1 MMMDIISVSELI
13 EKMIRF
19 FSGNLR
25 DINHFMAVW
34 SYAKIIGELEHLD
47 SETQFILEVAVVI
60 HDIACPLCRQKYG
73 NADGKN
79 QEKESEPLVR
89 EFLADTGLEDGQID
103 RVVFLVSHHHTVTGI
118 DGMDYQILIEADYI
132 VNAMENLYSSE
143 NIENFI
149 DQVMRTE
156 SGKRITRV
164 TFGL

>member
-19 FSGNLR
+19 LSGNLR

-89 EFLADTGLEDGQID
+89 EFLADTGLEDGQIETAK
-103 RVVFLVSHHHTVTGI
+103 TVTAKLKLYEYVPA
-118 DGMDYQILIEADYI
+118 MCRLDYAMGEAGGVSEFVRKYTLSSGDPYCDYG
-132 VNAMENLYSSE
+132 YKKS
-143 NIENFI
+143 
-149 DQVMRTE
+149 
-156 SGKRITRV
+156 
-164 TFGL
+164 

>member
-19 FSGNLR
+19 LSGNLR

-34 SYAKIIGELEHLD
+34 SYAKIIGELERLD
-47 SETQFILEVAVVI
+47 SETQFILEVAAVI

>member
-1 MMMDIISVSELI
+1 MERTTVSELT

-19 FSGNLR
+19 LSGNLR

-34 SYAKIIGELEHLD
+34 SYARTIGKLEHLD
-47 SETQFILEVAVVI
+47 SETQFILEVAAVI

-89 EFLADTGLEDGQID
+89 EFLTDTGLNDELID
-103 RVVFLVSHHHTVTGI
+103 RVVFLVSHHHTLTGI

-132 VNAMENLYSSE
+132 VNAMENMYSRE
-143 NIENFI
+143 NMENFI
-149 DQVMRTE
+149 DQVMKTE
-156 SGKRITRV
+156 SGKRLTRV